1 VPTRQAKLSFN
12 DYQPSEEEI
21 ANMGIMGKKRKRIDL
36 DPIDVANEKN
46 LEDFERSYM
55 PDG

>member
-1 VPTRQAKLSFN
+1 MPTRQAKLSFN